1 MRCAGA
7 RNRPAVAR
15 PSADERPAH
24 AATGARGAGVSAT
37 FRLQADADLGRRNT
51 FGVLARA
58 PWLLEVDDNA
68 TLAQALDLPQLRD
81 LPLLVLGGGSNLLF
95 AGDAPGAVLVL
106 HAAAISRLDADGPR
120 VRVRAQAGA
129 NWHQLVLWSLDQGLC
144 GLENLALIP
153 GSVGAAP
160 IQNIGAYGV
169 EVGEAVLAVEAWD
182 RLAGAVVRL
191 DRQACAFGYRDSV
204 FKRQPERWI
213 VLAVELE
220 LGFAHGPQQAPLHL
234 GYAGIGEE
242 LAAMGKQAAPSAGD
256 VAQAVI
262 ALRRRKLPDPARIGN
277 AGSFFK
283 NPIVPAA
290 LAQSLQDLHPRLPV
304 FPGDA
309 AGTRKLSAAWLIDA
323 CGWKGAREGDAGVSA
338 EHALVLVN
346 HGQASGAQLLALA
359 RRIAA
364 SVQERFAVAL
374 EPEPRIIGD
383 HWQMR

>member
-182 RLAGAVVRL
+182 RQAGAVVRL

-220 LGFAHGPQQAPLHL
+220 LGSAHGPQQAPLHL

-346 HGQASGAQLLALA
+346 HGQASRAQLLALA

>member
-1 MRCAGA
+1 MSTGYRLVENA
-7 RNRPAVAR
+7 R
-15 PSADERPAH
+15 
-24 AATGARGAGVSAT
+24 
-37 FRLQADADLGRRNT
+37 LDARNT
-51 FGVLARA
+51 FGVAARA
-58 PWLLEVDDNA
+58 PMLVDVSDTSA
-68 TLAQALDLPQLRD
+68 LAELFGYAMLRD
-81 LPLLVLGGGSNLLF
+81 GPVLVLGGGSNLLF
-95 AGDAPGAVLVL
+95 AGDAPGAVLAL
-106 HAAAISRLDADGPR
+106 SSQRIDIIDNQDDAAI
-120 VRVRAQAGA
+120 VRADAGVG
-129 NWHQLVLWSLDQGLC
+129 WHDFVLWTLGHGLC

-220 LGFAHGPQQAPLHL
+220 LGSAHGPQQAPLHL